1 MVSFG
6 NREWKYKNY
15 EEILIKLVNKK
26 QIGGECFENSLQ
38 KLATN
43 DGYFKR
49 EKENEYSYTLGLS

>member
-26 QIGGECFENSLQ
+26 QIGGDYFENSLQ